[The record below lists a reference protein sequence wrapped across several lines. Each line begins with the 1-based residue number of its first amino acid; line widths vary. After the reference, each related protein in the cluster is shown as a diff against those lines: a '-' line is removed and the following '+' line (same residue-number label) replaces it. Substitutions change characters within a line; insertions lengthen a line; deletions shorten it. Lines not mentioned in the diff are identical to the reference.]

1 MDRTKQAIETAKQL
15 AQSNNCPTYV
25 HTIDGMSLD
34 DAGAFVIALVAKG
47 KSYEGDPL
55 TLRAVVNVDGDVL
68 EIEKYK

>member
-47 KSYEGDPL
+47 ESYEGDPL
-55 TLRAVVNVDGDVL
+55 TLRAVAHEDGTVTK
-68 EIEKYK
+68 IEDYI